1 MPPRQPFTADKDA
14 CSVVARVGD
23 VPLAVAIDLF
33 VDEGTE
39 RTGRCEAVANV
50 ELPDVLH
57 KRREKSLIDRP
68 FDIDAID
75 AVAELSGIG
84 EGMARNRRRG
94 AFQIGIRADDGR
106 ALAAEFEGDALHGRR
121 SRSRHDGLAGGC
133 AAGKRHLARNRM
145 LDHGHADVAPLSG
158 HDVEASGRKARF
170 VKQAG
175 QHERR
180 QRRVLGWLGDNR
192 AAGDER
198 GAELE
203 GQQGHRIV
211 ERRNRNHDADRF
223 ARHDHLFAGRPGERH
238 LRMDAKTFLRVDIH
252 EIGGSFDFGD
262 CRGERAA
269 EFGCERAA

>member
-1 MPPRQPFTADKDA
+1 
-14 CSVVARVGD
+14 
-23 VPLAVAIDLF
+23 
-33 VDEGTE
+33 
-39 RTGRCEAVANV
+39 
-50 ELPDVLH
+50 
-57 KRREKSLIDRP
+57 
-68 FDIDAID
+68 
-75 AVAELSGIG
+75 
-84 EGMARNRRRG
+84 
-94 AFQIGIRADDGR
+94 
-106 ALAAEFEGDALHGRR
+106 
-121 SRSRHDGLAGGC
+121 
-133 AAGKRHLARNRM
+133 M

-180 QRRVLGWLGDNR
+180 QRRVLGRLGDNR

-262 CRGERAA
+262 CRGERAD
-269 EFGCERAA
+269 EFGCERAAQLGRALTHQVCGPFLQARTCRDRRSAPRLESALGGHDRNVRISFAAGGYGVDNGAGCGIDDIVAGARCSLSPAAVDEHVHARSLIKSGAASARRGCGRARARPSPVQPRFPRWPPAFPVGRHRHAASS